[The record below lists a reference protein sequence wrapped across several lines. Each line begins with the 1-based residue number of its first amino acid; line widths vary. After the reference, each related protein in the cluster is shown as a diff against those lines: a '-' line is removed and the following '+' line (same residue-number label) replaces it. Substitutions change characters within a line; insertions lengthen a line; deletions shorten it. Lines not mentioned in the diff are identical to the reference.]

1 MPQTDSVILVLLLFQ
16 IASYERDNN
25 RPLWGFA
32 FTLLGIIAAVITI
45 MEIASME
52 KL

>member
-16 IASYERDNN
+16 IAQYERDNN

-32 FTLLGIIAAVITI
+32 FGLLGVMAAVITI
-45 MEIASME
+45 IQIASNE
-52 KL
+52 L